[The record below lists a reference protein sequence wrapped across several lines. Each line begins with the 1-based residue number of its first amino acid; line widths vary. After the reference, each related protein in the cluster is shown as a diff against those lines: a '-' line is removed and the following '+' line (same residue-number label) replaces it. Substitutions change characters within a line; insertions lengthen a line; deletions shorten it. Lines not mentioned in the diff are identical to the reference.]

1 MYKIGNKIISLNNKF
16 PQKIVRNLPFQV
28 SGAYFPKSWD
38 DNSGDD
44 GNGIDTG
51 QRGYCRFTSIGENTL
66 TVNYGDGNT
75 HTENFKLIDNKYVIG
90 FSTSSELNNYDIE
103 RHFFTDNFTGLR
115 TINFEFTNP
124 ERLSGVYFRFI
135 RLKGLLPSNIF
146 FFKNLHN
153 YVINFAKTVDRLPE
167 KFPKN
172 LRVISVS
179 FSLLNKALKI
189 PGGLFFSNVE
199 KLDFPGS
206 LDLSDPISSNLF
218 RIGELKDSL
227 EELNFSSCDIDLI
240 PSNSISQLNNLN
252 KLVISG
258 NGISDFSEIIN
269 LTYLDYLTISVN
281 NISNDEWFDFSNFK
295 NLRFF
300 TPLLLTE
307 SLIDQIPISFKPLK
321 SMINFGLNNF
331 NKVINTINKY
341 NLFVDKLY
349 ILVFENAYLDPSSAP
364 EDEDYPEQFRDIS
377 WGKSGGSAIPVGTV
391 EAPTGF
397 IQGSNNGNP
406 INQGQKIY
414 VLVNNYGHTVVT
426 S

>member
-38 DNSGDD
+38 DTSDD
-44 GNGIDTG
+44 DANGIDTG
-51 QRGYCRFTSIGENTL
+51 QRGYCKFTSIGENTL

-75 HTENFKLIDNKYVIG
+75 HSEDFKLIDNEYVIG
-90 FSTSSELNNYDIE
+90 YSTSSELNNYEIE

-124 ERLSGVYFRFI
+124 ERLSEVFFRFI

-146 FFKNLHN
+146 FFKNLDK
-153 YVINFAKTVDRLPE
+153 YTIAFARTVDRLPE

-172 LRVISVS
+172 LREIYVG

-189 PGGLFFSNVE
+189 PDGLFSSNVE
-199 KLDFPGS
+199 ELYFPSS

-227 EELNFSSCDIDLI
+227 KILDFTGCNIDLI
-240 PSNSISQLNNLN
+240 PSNSISQLNILN
-252 KLVISG
+252 RLTIPN

-269 LTYLDYLTISVN
+269 LTSLRILIISVN

-295 NLRFF
+295 NLVLFA
-300 TPLLLTE
+300 PLSLTE

-321 SMINFGLNNF
+321 SMIDFGLGGF
-331 NKVINTINKY
+331 NQVVNTVNKY

-349 ILVFENAYLDPSSAP
+349 ILVFENAYLDPSLAP
-364 EDEDYPEQFRDIS
+364 EDEDYPEQFRDVA
-377 WGKSGGSAIPVGTV
+377 WGESGGSAIPVGTV

-406 INQGQKIY
+406 TNQGQKIY
-414 VLVNNYGHTVVT
+414 VLVNNYGHTITT